1 VRAVTGAPRETRA
14 KDTAICSGPRQ
25 SAFFFQMMCR
35 DSTCHASCQLPRHE
49 AKRSSRELSLEH
61 LALADSSAHTPSLPM
76 NDSADDDYSR
86 TNRDGSMEDARC
98 VVENLKAILLEES
111 IRRQNLYA

>member
-1 VRAVTGAPRETRA
+1 
-14 KDTAICSGPRQ
+14 
-25 SAFFFQMMCR
+25 
-35 DSTCHASCQLPRHE
+35 
-49 AKRSSRELSLEH
+49 
-61 LALADSSAHTPSLPM
+61 M

-98 VVENLKAILLEES
+98 VVENSKAILFEES